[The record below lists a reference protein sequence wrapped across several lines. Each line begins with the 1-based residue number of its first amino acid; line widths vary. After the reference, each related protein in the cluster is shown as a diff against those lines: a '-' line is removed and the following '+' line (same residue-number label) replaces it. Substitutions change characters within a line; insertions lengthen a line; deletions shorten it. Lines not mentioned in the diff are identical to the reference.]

1 MVELYEMSRIGK
13 FIKIQ
18 SRFMVAREKGKRGNG
33 EWLQMGTQF
42 LFRAMIMFWN

>member
-18 SRFMVAREKGKRGNG
+18 SRFMVAREKGKEGMESGCRRG
-33 EWLQMGTQF
+33 QF
-42 LFRAMIMFWN
+42 LFRVMIMFWN